1 MKILYLDTSS
11 KFLSLAVARGDKI
24 LAQAHR
30 KLDRKHSLQ
39 LVPLIDKILKKAR
52 VPLKKLDGFCVSK
65 GPGSFTGLRVGITTI
80 KGLAFVLRKPVVAIP
95 SLDILAENI
104 KKVKAPKKKPLPD
117 EICPIV
123 DARQNKVYA
132 CLYKASNGKIRRKS
146 RYFLLPIEELLKKL
160 KGNILFLGDGINLYR
175 EEIKKNKR
183 IKPVFAEEKFW
194 YPKASAAVSL
204 ALERFYKGE
213 VEDVNSLTPLY
224 LYSRECQIKKARR

>member
-11 KFLSLAVARGDKI
+11 KFLSLAVGRDDKVLAR
-24 LAQAHR
+24 AHR

-39 LVPLIDKILKKAR
+39 LVPLIDKVLKKAK

-65 GPGSFTGLRVGITTI
+65 GPGSFTGLRIGITVI

-132 CLYKASNGKIRRKS
+132 CLYKAANGKIRRKS
-146 RYFLLPIEELLKKL
+146 RYLLLSMEELLNKL
-160 KGNILFLGDGINLYR
+160 KGEILFLGDGIALYC

-183 IKPVFAEEKFW
+183 IKPVFAEEKLW

-204 ALERFYKGE
+204 ALERFSAGKA
-213 VEDVNSLTPLY
+213 EDVNSLVPFY
-224 LYSRECQIKKARR
+224 LYPRECQIKKVRR